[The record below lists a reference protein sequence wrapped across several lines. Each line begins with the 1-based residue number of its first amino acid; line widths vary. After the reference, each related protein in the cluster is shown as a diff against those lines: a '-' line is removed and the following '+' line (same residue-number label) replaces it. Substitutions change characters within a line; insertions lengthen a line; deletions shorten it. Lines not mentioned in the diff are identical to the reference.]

1 MMAAIQLLISI
12 RDTFPRMEDRMFDAT
27 TQGSMAELLI
37 LLAIVCLTVVSTI
50 DLVLHAEEHN
60 KNNDQKR

>member
-1 MMAAIQLLISI
+1 
-12 RDTFPRMEDRMFDAT
+12 MFDAT

-37 LLAIVCLTVVSTI
+37 LLAIVSLTVVSTI

>member
-1 MMAAIQLLISI
+1 
-12 RDTFPRMEDRMFDAT
+12 MEERMFDAT

-37 LLAIVCLTVVSTI
+37 LLAIVSLTVVSTI
-50 DLVLHAEEHN
+50 DLVLHAEEHS